1 MKVGDY
7 VRTEYGIAKY
17 ISDKVTKYGVYYVV
31 DKDIMT
37 CNVEG
42 WENCLSG
49 SNEIVKS
56 SPNIIDLIEV
66 GDIVNDEKIIDIG
79 CLTNGPEEGTKV
91 IDYYIAPNTVY
102 YLKNEDIKSIV
113 TKEQFKNMEYEVK

>member
-1 MKVGDY
+1 MKIGDY
-7 VRTEYGIAKY
+7 VRTKYGISKI
-17 ISDKVTKYGVYYVV
+17 ISNPNTNKFNIDIFKKDGITLRCVKQ
-31 DKDIMT
+31 KDI
-37 CNVEG
+37 
-42 WENCLSG
+42 
-49 SNEIVKS
+49 IKS

-113 TKEQFKNMEYEVK
+113 TKEQFKNIEYEVK

>member
-1 MKVGDY
+1 MELRVNDY
-7 VRTEYGIAKY
+7 VRTEKGEIGKVSSIAPEDIGFGDMELCNTEPYVYGTI
-17 ISDKVTKYGVYYVV
+17 I
-31 DKDIMT
+31 
-37 CNVEG
+37 
-42 WENCLSG
+42 
-49 SNEIVKS
+49 KS